1 MSNIT
6 TVITLNEQGERI
18 RAQVYR
24 DTPPGDSDG
33 RLDLIIPIVDSQ
45 TNEVR
50 FVKRDKFTLGKDCAL
65 PGEDNSFLGKAE
77 RAAFDTSPSGVEVT
91 QGDQGAGNAAE
102 EPQAAPPFPG
112 KKKKN
117 R

>member
-1 MSNIT
+1 MSAIT
-6 TVITLNEQGERI
+6 VVITLNELGERI

-50 FVKRDKFTLGKDCAL
+50 FVKKDKFTLGKDCAL
-65 PGEDNSFLGKAE
+65 PGDDTSFLGKAE
-77 RAAFDTSPSGVEVT
+77 REAFDRSPSNVEVT
-91 QGDQGAGNAAE
+91 QGQSGNDVPAE
-102 EPQAAPPFPG
+102 PAPAPTSG
-112 KKKKN
+112 KKNKHKG
-117 R
+117 